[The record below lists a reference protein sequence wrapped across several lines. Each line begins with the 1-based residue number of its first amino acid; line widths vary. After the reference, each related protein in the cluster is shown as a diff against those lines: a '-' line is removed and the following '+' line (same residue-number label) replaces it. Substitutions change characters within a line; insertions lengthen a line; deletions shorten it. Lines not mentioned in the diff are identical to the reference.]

1 MEEYLSERQQ
11 IEQVRG
17 FIRENAPWALASVL
31 IAVGGFV
38 GWQQWHAWQDRQAA
52 NASAKYDTLLVAL
65 GNGDLDG
72 GARAA
77 TELRES
83 YSRSAYADLAAL
95 ALAGAEVREGKL
107 AAASG
112 HLEPVVNG
120 GRDPELRLV
129 ARLRLARVQ
138 RALGKPELALATLT
152 AAPAAT
158 AGGGY
163 ADLRGDLL
171 ADKGDLPGAIG
182 AWREALG
189 SKTAGTLDR
198 ELVQLKIVAAGGSP
212 EPAGAAAPAAGDA
225 P

>member
-17 FIRENAPWALASVL
+17 FVRENAPWALASVL
-31 IAVGGFV
+31 IAVGGFI

-52 NASAKYDTLLVAL
+52 TASARYDALLVTL
-65 GNGDLDG
+65 GLGDLDA

-107 AAASG
+107 AAAAG

-138 RALGKPELALATLT
+138 RALANTELALATLA
-152 AAPAAT
+152 AAPAGT
-158 AGGGY
+158 AGAGY

-171 ADKGDLPGAIG
+171 ADKGDRPGAIA
-182 AWREALG
+182 AWREALA
-189 SKTAGTLDR
+189 SKTTGAVDR
-198 ELVQLKIVAAGGSP
+198 ELVQLKVNAAGGSG
-212 EPAGAAAPAAGDA
+212 EPASPVVPAAGDRQ
-225 P
+225 